1 MSTKLTPINRIQY
14 CLSASHLNKS
24 NTVTNN
30 GNSNEN
36 IDLGRERKRAKANKK
51 SAEYLNLTNKLTMT
65 YRFGTQLKRI
75 EYSGALSCNAFTLF
89 VPNGAEKAAIVF
101 WLFVSLTS
109 VYQFQ
114 IDLLACLLGI
124 RKAEAIHNISPSLI
138 HMHSKRKTEKQKET
152 QLVNIQEIL
161 ILFEKSFDMKPR
173 CLSENDAYSKMQI
186 SEE

>member
-75 EYSGALSCNAFTLF
+75 EYTGA
-89 VPNGAEKAAIVF
+89 
-101 WLFVSLTS
+101 
-109 VYQFQ
+109 
-114 IDLLACLLGI
+114 
-124 RKAEAIHNISPSLI
+124 
-138 HMHSKRKTEKQKET
+138 
-152 QLVNIQEIL
+152 
-161 ILFEKSFDMKPR
+161 
-173 CLSENDAYSKMQI
+173 
-186 SEE
+186 